1 MENYSSNDSVNKN
14 LGWRSFFWSAT
25 MLLALSGLA
34 YVADYKLMWSILS
47 LIATM
52 IILIINIVACLP
64 GKNNYSTKLKYLK
77 NSISS
82 MPIWCK
88 YILDFLSL
96 MILGK
101 LIGFGDW
108 MLWTFVILLTFVDV
122 LYFYKINKKDKE
134 NESLI

>member
-14 LGWRSFFWSAT
+14 LGWRSFFWSAI

-64 GKNNYSTKLKYLK
+64 EKNNYSTKLKYLK

-88 YILDFLSL
+88 YILDFVIS

-101 LIGFGDW
+101 LIGFDDW
-108 MLWTFVILLTFVDV
+108 LLWTFVILLTSVDV
-122 LYFYKINKKDKE
+122 LYFYKISKKNKE
-134 NESLI
+134 NEPL